1 MAAMEGAQEIR
12 AVVHPFQRLSNFRDV
27 GGLKT
32 VDGRM
37 FRTGVLF
44 RSDALSSLNA
54 EDWVK
59 LRGLGIQL
67 VCDLRSPGERQK
79 RRLRLPDA
87 AIRGVNV
94 PLHEQATQD
103 GSRRKLLGF
112 LFGKTGGER
121 FREFSGAY
129 YHHLAFEQT
138 ARVREVITLL
148 AGEQS
153 LPAVIHCT
161 AGKDRTGFL
170 VALVQWWVGVRH
182 EDVMADY
189 LRTNDYFAPR
199 LEKVI
204 QVMRVLTLAQVS
216 AERMRLILTAHPE
229 FLEAVHGALVKRYGS
244 VEGYLRDA
252 CGLEQDTLRRL
263 KDRLLTPSEFP

>member
-1 MAAMEGAQEIR
+1 M
-12 AVVHPFQRLSNFRDV
+12 VVHPFQRLSNFRDV

-32 VDGRM
+32 ADGRTL
-37 FRTGVLF
+37 RTGVLF
-44 RSDALSSLNA
+44 RSDELSRLNA

-67 VCDLRSPGERQK
+67 ICDLRSPGERQK
-79 RRLRLPDA
+79 RRLRLPDES
-87 AIRGVNV
+87 IRVVNI

-121 FREFSGAY
+121 FREFSRAY
-129 YHHLAFEQT
+129 YHHIAFEQT
-138 ARVREVITLL
+138 ARIREVFTLL
-148 AGEQS
+148 AEEQN

-170 VALVQWWVGVRH
+170 AALIQWLAGVRY
-182 EDVMADY
+182 EEVMEGY

-199 LEKVI
+199 LEKFLK
-204 QVMRVLTLAQVS
+204 VMRVLTLAQVS
-216 AERMRLILTAHPE
+216 SERMRLILMAHPD
-229 FLEAVHGALVKRYGS
+229 FLEEVHGTLMKRHGS
-244 VEGYLRDA
+244 VETYLREA
-252 CGLEQDTLRRL
+252 CGIEQDTLRKL
-263 KDRLLTPSEFP
+263 KDRLLA

>member
-1 MAAMEGAQEIR
+1 M
-12 AVVHPFQRLSNFRDV
+12 VVHPFQRLSNFRDV

-32 VDGRM
+32 ADGRTL
-37 FRTGVLF
+37 RTGVLF
-44 RSDALSSLNA
+44 RSDELSRLNA

-67 VCDLRSPGERQK
+67 ICDLRSPGERQK

-87 AIRGVNV
+87 SIRVVNV

-121 FREFSGAY
+121 FREFSRAY
-129 YHHLAFEQT
+129 YHHIAFEQT
-138 ARVREVITLL
+138 ARIREVITLL

-170 VALVQWWVGVRH
+170 AALVQLLAGVRY
-182 EDVMADY
+182 EAVMEDY
-189 LRTNDYFAPR
+189 LRTNDYFALR
-199 LEKVI
+199 LEKFI
-204 QVMRVLTLAQVS
+204 RVMRVLTLAQVS
-216 AERMRLILTAHPE
+216 PERMRLILMAHPD
-229 FLEAVHGALVKRYGS
+229 FLDEVHGTLMKRYGS
-244 VEGYLRDA
+244 VETYLREA
-252 CGLEQDTLRRL
+252 CGIEQDTLRKL
-263 KDRLLTPSEFP
+263 KDRLLA